1 MAQELSR
8 RKQMTTERIIEP
20 VERERLCKDAI
31 CVVIRTGLGGYE
43 LRGPAANILVPE
55 SYVAWSTVKNDL
67 ENEGYRLVT
76 PEEYAATRSMTPAE
90 VLAEVHEEGS
100 LFALV
105 YGESIVVPLPERG
118 RVLPDI
124 EV

>member
-1 MAQELSR
+1 
-8 RKQMTTERIIEP
+8 MTTERTVEA
-20 VERERLCKDAI
+20 VERERLRKDAI
-31 CVVIRTGLGGYE
+31 CVIIRAGLGDYA
-43 LRGPAANILVPE
+43 LRGPAENILEPE
-55 SYVAWSTVKNDL
+55 SHVAWSTVKSDL

-76 PEEYAATRSMTPAE
+76 PEEYAATQNVKTVE
-90 VLAEVHEEGS
+90 VLAEVQEKGS

-105 YGESIVVPLPERG
+105 YGESMVVPLPEKE